1 MSLSVR
7 SMGDVIRISQK
18 IQAFCLDKGVDARR
32 SCLSG
37 LCMEEMA
44 GNVVTHGFSKDKKHH
59 FVDVQV
65 IYKSGSLILR
75 IKDDCAA
82 FDPATRREIVDPEDI
97 TKNIGIRMVYDMAY
111 SVSYQSLLGLNVLTV
126 VI

>member
-1 MSLSVR
+1 MAKLQIIHKNHKR
-7 SMGDVIRISQK
+7 LIRNPAQ
-18 IQAFCLDKGVDARR
+18 QTV
-32 SCLSG
+32 
-37 LCMEEMA
+37 E
-44 GNVVTHGFSKDKKHH
+44 
-59 FVDVQV
+59 
-65 IYKSGSLILR
+65 KSGSLILR

-111 SVSYQSLLGLNVLTV
+111 SVSYQSMLGLNVLTV